1 VTLPIDSVLTAEL
14 LARIHDRAPGYDR
27 DNAFFT
33 EDLAELAHAGYLRSL
48 VPRDLG
54 GLGLSL
60 QQMAH
65 EQVRLA
71 KAAPATALAVNMH
84 LVWTGVAKAL
94 HDRGDD
100 SLDFVLRDAAAG
112 EIYAFAISEAGN
124 DLVLFDSTTD
134 ARPLPDGGYAFT
146 GTKIFTSLSPA
157 WTRLGLF
164 GLDTVSADAPKLV
177 HAVVTRQTPGITIA
191 EDWNTLGMRAS
202 QSNTTHLDSVA
213 ATSDRVFRR
222 LDPGPSRDALIFAIF
237 ANFEILISAVYV
249 GIGERA
255 LELAVESAHARGS
268 RRTGLAGR
276 SRTPP
281 SPRTRCVRSSTRWPQ
296 TSMTASIA
304 AHGGSATS
312 SDSSPGRPGRPAT
325 LSTKPSLSRA
335 APHSRRQ
342 VNSPGCT
349 GMCSRE
355 GSTRATKT
363 RCTPRSRPHC
373 SARSTSER
381 TENCPRAPAR
391 KRQPFPSRC
400 PLTIRPGRGSG
411 SDEAVS
417 PTLNP

>member
-1 VTLPIDSVLTAEL
+1 MTLPIDSVLTAEL

-27 DNAFFT
+27 HNAFFT

-65 EQVRLA
+65 EQARLA

-268 RRTGLAGR
+268 RRTGL
-276 SRTPP
+276 SRDQDPN
-281 SPRTRCVRSSTRWPQ
+281 VRWKIADAALAQDALRPQLDALASDFDDGVDRGARWFRDLVGLKSRSTRSARYVVDQ
-296 TSMTASIA
+296 AVAVAGGA
-304 AHGGSATS
+304 AFSATS
-312 SDSSPGRPGRPAT
+312 E
-325 LSTKPSLSRA
+325 LSRLYRDVLA
-335 APHSRRQ
+335 GGFHPSNEDSVHST
-342 VNSPGCT
+342 V
-349 GMCSRE
+349 
-355 GSTRATKT
+355 ATALLG
-363 RCTPRSRPHC
+363 P
-373 SARSTSER
+373 
-381 TENCPRAPAR
+381 
-391 KRQPFPSRC
+391 
-400 PLTIRPGRGSG
+400 I
-411 SDEAVS
+411 DE
-417 PTLNP
+417 